1 MMKIILSLALL
12 LSVAANALAEEA
24 EINGLWYGQ

>member
-12 LSVAANALAEEA
+12 LSVAASALAEET